1 MHKWLKKRR
10 FSHQSVALCD
20 DRVLGETCA
29 QKNIALY
36 SSCEIFFMTND
47 GNKHND
53 VSRQALDNKHKEN
66 SREGKEQGRFART
79 GRHCLQQLLHLSSA
93 DRLTSAPQR
102 RQPVRSG
109 VISPQRRE
117 TYLTP
122 CTKTAAGSSTF
133 WISQMI
139 DETASRQLHGV
150 CSLCLSRAC
159 LGKLPFHSNAFEKDQ
174 NRSENGA
181 QKNAFS
187 FEQQWNKTHTVD
199 LSRAGALRPAIW
211 RLAAAYLHKTSS
223 FLVLSL
229 CLSRACLGK
238 VIIFRKQSGEKDGF
252 SLPCYDSS
260 P

>member
-1 MHKWLKKRR
+1 
-10 FSHQSVALCD
+10 
-20 DRVLGETCA
+20 VLRETCA

-36 SSCEIFFMTND
+36 RRTSFEIFFMTND

-93 DRLTSAPQR
+93 DGLASAPQR

-150 CSLCLSRAC
+150 CLSRAC
-159 LGKLPFHSNAFEKDQ
+159 LGKRPFYPNAFEKDQ
-174 NRSENGA
+174 KRSENGA

-187 FEQQWNKTHTVD
+187 FE
-199 LSRAGALRPAIW
+199 
-211 RLAAAYLHKTSS
+211 
-223 FLVLSL
+223 
-229 CLSRACLGK
+229 
-238 VIIFRKQSGEKDGF
+238 
-252 SLPCYDSS
+252 
-260 P
+260 

>member
-1 MHKWLKKRR
+1 
-10 FSHQSVALCD
+10 
-20 DRVLGETCA
+20 VLRETCA

-36 SSCEIFFMTND
+36 SRTSFEIFFMTND

-93 DRLTSAPQR
+93 DRLASAPQR

-109 VISPQRRE
+109 VIAPQRRE

-150 CSLCLSRAC
+150 CCLSRAC
-159 LGKLPFHSNAFEKDQ
+159 LGKLPFHSNAFEKKG
-174 NRSENGA
+174 SELIRKRRAKNFLRA

-187 FEQQWNKTHTVD
+187 FE
-199 LSRAGALRPAIW
+199 
-211 RLAAAYLHKTSS
+211 
-223 FLVLSL
+223 
-229 CLSRACLGK
+229 
-238 VIIFRKQSGEKDGF
+238 
-252 SLPCYDSS
+252 
-260 P
+260 

>member
-1 MHKWLKKRR
+1 
-10 FSHQSVALCD
+10 
-20 DRVLGETCA
+20 VLRETCA

-36 SSCEIFFMTND
+36 SRTSFEIFFMTND

-93 DRLTSAPQR
+93 DGLASAPQR

-150 CSLCLSRAC
+150 CFLYVCPEPVLVNVRFISMRSRRIR
-159 LGKLPFHSNAFEKDQ
+159 KDQ
-174 NRSENGA
+174 KTAR
-181 QKNAFS
+181 K
-187 FEQQWNKTHTVD
+187 KTH
-199 LSRAGALRPAIW
+199 S
-211 RLAAAYLHKTSS
+211 HSS
-223 FLVLSL
+223 SNGTK
-229 CLSRACLGK
+229 R
-238 VIIFRKQSGEKDGF
+238 I
-252 SLPCYDSS
+252 P
-260 P
+260 